1 MIRIRTAT
9 PDDAPQVLGIYAPHV
24 THGTASFEETVP
36 SAHEMRGRIE
46 ARIGRYPWL
55 IAEDDGQM
63 LGYAYGG
70 QFHARAAYRWTVET
84 TVYVADAAQRRGVGG
99 LLYEALLDRLRAQGF
114 VQAIAKISLP
124 NDASVKLHERAGFKR
139 AGVYR
144 QVGWKLGQW
153 VDVGLWQAELTD
165 PSGPPDELLPAIAD

>member
-1 MIRIRTAT
+1 MIRIRPAT
-9 PDDAPQVLGIYAPHV
+9 PDDAKAVLSIYAPHV
-24 THGTASFEETVP
+24 THGVASFEEDVP
-36 SAHEMRGRIE
+36 SANEMRGRIE

-55 IAEDDGQM
+55 VAEDEGNM

-84 TVYVADAAQRRGVGG
+84 TVYVAGTAQRRGVGG
-99 LLYEALLDRLRAQGF
+99 LLYDALLDRLRRQGF
-114 VQAIAKISLP
+114 VQAVAKISLP
-124 NDASVKLHERAGFKR
+124 NDASVKLHERAGFRR

-144 QVGWKLGQW
+144 QVGWKLGRW

-165 PSGPPDELLPAIAD
+165 PSGPPDELLPFAA